1 MRTVEGA
8 SRSHECRTVP
18 RRPTRDPRLCGLYLI
33 LDPHAA
39 HGRPLREILIQAVAG
54 GARLFQYRDK
64 QASMRD
70 AYRRALELRRLA
82 AEHGALFLVNDRCDL
97 ALAIQADGV
106 HLGQRDL
113 PVAKARALLGPTRII
128 GLSTHGPAE
137 VAAAPADIVD
147 YLGFG
152 PIYSTES
159 KPDHEPVVGL
169 AGLRQVR
176 SLTALPIFAI
186 GGVTATSVEDLRQA
200 GADGVAVLSAVCGA
214 ADVAAAVREFT
225 TTWPAT
231 GESGLR

>member
-1 MRTVEGA
+1 
-8 SRSHECRTVP
+8 VP
-18 RRPTRDPRLCGLYLI
+18 RRPTRDPRLSGLYLI
-33 LDPHAA
+33 LDPQATR
-39 HGRPLREILIQAVAG
+39 GRPLTEIFLEAVAG

-70 AYRRALELRRLA
+70 AYRHALELRRLA

-97 ALAIQADGV
+97 ALAVEADGV

-137 VAAAPADIVD
+137 VVAAPADVVD

-152 PIYSTES
+152 PIYSTET

-186 GGVTATSVEDLRQA
+186 GGITAKGVEELKRA
-200 GADGVAVLSAVCGA
+200 GADGVAVISAVCSA

-225 TTWPAT
+225 TPWLAT